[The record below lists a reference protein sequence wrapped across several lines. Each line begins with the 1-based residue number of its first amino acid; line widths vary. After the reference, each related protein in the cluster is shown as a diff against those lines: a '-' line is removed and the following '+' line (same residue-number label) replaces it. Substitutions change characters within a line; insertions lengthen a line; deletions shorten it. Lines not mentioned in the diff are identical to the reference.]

1 VKLAVCRLFGAY
13 TRFILNPH
21 KPEVGSSSL
30 PFDTIDVLLID
41 TLTALFA
48 LFLSLKFPKS
58 MVQFFKFLQNA
69 FDKFTLLPI
78 VKFSILK
85 GWIANILKIYYKVF
99 FFTLSKILT
108 HSSSRLTFTGF
119 SPPAKAVSTTLLR

>member
-1 VKLAVCRLFGAY
+1 MKLAVCRLFGAY

-30 PFDTIDVLLID
+30 PRDTINVLLID

-48 LFLSLKFPKS
+48 VSLSLKFPKS
-58 MVQFFKFLQNA
+58 MIQFFKFLQNA
-69 FDKFTLLPI
+69 FDKFTLLLI
-78 VKFSILK
+78 VKFSIIKRLDSK
-85 GWIANILKIYYKVF
+85 YFKFFIKAS

-108 HSSSRLTFTGF
+108 HISSKLTFTGF
-119 SPPAKAVSTTLLR
+119 SPLARAAFTALLR